1 MSRLFSSG
9 GGCSACTIS
18 RMYSSCCRI
27 SASDVYDEIFRY
39 IWTIDGRSKEMTVLF
54 SKTKENVNLFTSG
67 TYVGPSKV
75 RGAGPGN

>member
-27 SASDVYDEIFRY
+27 SASDVYEIFRY

-54 SKTKENVNLFTSG
+54 SKTKENLNLFTSG